1 MSSKVTSSH
10 LHYFFTA
17 MMRKFFG
24 GKNFHQILSHYKSL
38 DHNII
43 CILCG
48 VINRCFQKVIHLNL
62 MVFNWSGQ
70 KWKTLCSCFTTQCY
84 CLYSM
89 CSIFHPLRDCASLN
103 QIQSYFFFFLKHF
116 LWFYKTDALCFFV
129 ILFAVFASRVSQL
142 VVFVLL
148 PAHMVGGQMLLS
160 TKSTLMTWKYNV
172 LAGNKASTRAHQQ
185 VCSVTKWSVYKHS
198 ELGKDYFRVERWV
211 NSVYEHLVSSTALSI
226 RICI

>member
-1 MSSKVTSSH
+1 MARLWEGQCGIVLTNTTEINMFTSFYKKQNKKQENKMSSKVTSSH

-17 MMRKFFG
+17 VMRKFFG
-24 GKNFHQILSHYKSL
+24 GKNFHQILSHYKIL

-48 VINRCFQKVIHLNL
+48 VINRCFQKVIHSNL

-89 CSIFHPLRDCASLN
+89 CSIFHPLRDCASRN

-148 PAHMVGGQMLLS
+148 PAHMVGG
-160 TKSTLMTWKYNV
+160 
-172 LAGNKASTRAHQQ
+172 
-185 VCSVTKWSVYKHS
+185 
-198 ELGKDYFRVERWV
+198 
-211 NSVYEHLVSSTALSI
+211 
-226 RICI
+226 